1 MDKHSLYLAASEL
14 FVALH
19 KFMEALS
26 EDMMSPDV
34 MPPAQASPTE
44 SSIPDDPVQEAFD
57 EREIVISLLGRRG
70 EVPPTSRLNMGH
82 SRHYNNHQASIL
94 IHTSFWDF
102 FPKPQI
108 PFDVITDDGKT
119 LRMKLSGETSRVL
132 VTTPNYRDLS
142 EYIRDRLGV
151 SIDTQIT
158 REMLEEYGRTTISFR
173 RKNECYELDFS
184 TELEGGKTGDICQ
197 KSGLYKARGSHHA
210 QILLDK
216 GDRFPACGTARHD
229 VFWEL
234 LEDRQEEVPWYSE
247 GEPLSSE
254 DY

>member
-19 KFMEALS
+19 KFMEALN
-26 EDMMSPDV
+26 EDMMSSGV

-44 SSIPDDPVQEAFD
+44 SSIPGDPVQEAFD
-57 EREIVISLLGRRG
+57 EREIVISLLGRGG

-108 PFDVITDDGKT
+108 PFNVFTDDGKT
-119 LRMKLSGETSRVL
+119 LRMKLSGETSRSL

-184 TELEGGKTGDICQ
+184 SELEGGKTGDICQ
-197 KSGLYKARGSHHA
+197 KTGIYRASFPPHEE
-210 QILLDK
+210 ILLDK
-216 GDRFPACGTARHD
+216 GARFPPCGTERHD
-229 VFWEL
+229 VYWKL
-234 LEDRQEEVPWYSE
+234 LRYKQQHSLLYAE